1 VSATL
6 AILTAGFVI
15 GMQHAMEADHVA
27 AVSTIATR
35 QKSLRGIVGH
45 GATWGLGHTVTLVL
59 LAGGALIFGRAIPEG
74 VSHILEAAVGVMLFG
89 LGAHVI
95 YRLIQERI
103 HFHRHKHADGT
114 VHLHA
119 HSHKA
124 DPETVH
130 RHSHAPAHDHSHPA
144 GLPWRTLL
152 VGMVHGLAGSAALL
166 VLAAASISDPA
177 TGILYVALFGIGSIL
192 GMALLSAVM
201 AVPLIWTAKAMTW
214 AYRSLQAAAG
224 VITAGLGAWVLYSSA
239 SAL

>member
-1 VSATL
+1 MSATI
-6 AILTAGFVI
+6 AIFSAGLVI

-35 QKSLRGIVGH
+35 EKSFRGIVGH

-59 LAGGALIFGRAIPEG
+59 LAGGALLFGRAIPDSI
-74 VSHILEAAVGVMLFG
+74 SHILEAAVGVMLVG
-89 LGAHVI
+89 LGLHV
-95 YRLIQERI
+95 LIKLAQERI
-103 HFHRHKHADGT
+103 HFHRHRHQDGT

-124 DPETVH
+124 DPETAH
-130 RHSHAPAHDHSHPA
+130 HAKTPAHDHAHPA

-166 VLAAASISDPA
+166 VLAAASISDPL
-177 TGILYVALFGIGSIL
+177 TGVVYVALFGVGSIL
-192 GMALLSAVM
+192 GMAALSAVM

-214 AYRSLQAAAG
+214 VYRSLQTAAG
-224 VITAGLGAWVLYSSA
+224 AVTAGLGAWVLYSSA